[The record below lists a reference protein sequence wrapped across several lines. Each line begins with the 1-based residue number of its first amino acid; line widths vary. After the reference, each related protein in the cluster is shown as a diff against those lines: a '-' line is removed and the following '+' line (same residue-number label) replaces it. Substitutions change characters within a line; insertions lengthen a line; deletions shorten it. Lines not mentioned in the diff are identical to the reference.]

1 MDQYVCGGCELMKKL
16 SVMVLGVVFFLG
28 CGVAFAQI
36 WEADFYIQRAEQYKN
51 QNDWD
56 NALEMY
62 NSVLIRE
69 PENIKALNG
78 RGVIYQKKGDYLKAK
93 ADFQYAL
100 SLNPTLG
107 ESKHNLDSVNERLK
121 ANALFTENPENEVYK
136 DASKYLG
143 AADYSVVGPTQPFVP
158 PPAPV
163 SAPIPTGGVVSLYD
177 RTASSEGPP
186 VSLYD
191 RTVSTA
197 PGTGGQGA
205 RPPGLTYTP
214 YQNQAPGY
222 SVPPPASAY
231 SAPPV
236 YVVPSAPARP
246 SERLSQLP
254 PAAPARVSA
263 PPPQTRPVP
272 AASAGVQSLRLDA
285 LAASLNNRGV
295 ELNAAG
301 YYERAVLEYT
311 DAIARNP
318 HFAIAFNNRGVA
330 YAKLGDYTRA
340 LEDFNQALRLNPFYF
355 DAQANREYIKSR
367 L

>member
-1 MDQYVCGGCELMKKL
+1 MKKL
-16 SVMVLGVVFFLG
+16 TIMGLGVVFFLG
-28 CGVAFAQI
+28 CGALFAQI
-36 WEADFYIQRAEQYKN
+36 WEADFYIQRAEQYKT
-51 QNDWD
+51 QSDWD

-121 ANALFTENPENEVYK
+121 ANALFTENPENAVYK

-143 AADYSVVGPTQPFVP
+143 AADYSVVGPTQPVIP
-158 PPAPV
+158 PPPPPPPV
-163 SAPIPTGGVVSLYD
+163 IIPIPTSGVVSLYD
-177 RTASSEGPP
+177 RTASSDGPP
-186 VSLYD
+186 VPLYD
-191 RTVSTA
+191 RTVATA
-197 PGTGGQGA
+197 PGTGLQGA
-205 RPPGLTYTP
+205 IPSASTYTP
-214 YQNQAPGY
+214 YPSGAYQSPPAGY
-222 SVPPPASAY
+222 SVPAPPPSSVY
-231 SAPPV
+231 SAAPV
-236 YVVPSAPARP
+236 YVAPASPART
-246 SERLSQLP
+246 SERLSQSP
-254 PAAPARVSA
+254 PARPSA

-272 AASAGVQSLRLDA
+272 AASAGIQSLRLDA

-318 HFAIAFNNRGVA
+318 YFAIAFNNRGVA
-330 YAKLGDYTRA
+330 YAKLGDNTRA

-367 L
+367 M

>member
-1 MDQYVCGGCELMKKL
+1 MKKL
-16 SVMVLGVVFFLG
+16 SIVILGVCFFLG
-28 CGVAFAQI
+28 CGVVFAQI

-51 QNDWD
+51 QSDWD

-121 ANALFTENPENEVYK
+121 ANAMFTENPENAVYK

-143 AADYSVVGPTQPFVP
+143 AADYSVVGPTQPIIP
-158 PPAPV
+158 PPPPV
-163 SAPIPTGGVVSLYD
+163 STPIPTGGVVSLYD
-177 RTASSEGPP
+177 RISSSDGPP

-197 PGTGGQGA
+197 PGTGVQGGA
-205 RPPGLTYTP
+205 APITYSP
-214 YQNQAPGY
+214 YQGGIAQNPGAVYSQAAPVQVY
-222 SVPPPASAY
+222 ST
-231 SAPPV
+231 APT
-236 YVVPSAPARP
+236 YVVPTAPARI
-246 SERLSQLP
+246 SERLPQS
-254 PAAPARVSA
+254 AGAVSARTSA
-263 PPPQTRPVP
+263 PPPQQTRPVP
-272 AASAGVQSLRLDA
+272 AASAGGVQSLRLDA
-285 LAASLNNRGV
+285 LAVSLNNRGV
-295 ELNAAG
+295 ELNTAG

-355 DAQANREYIKSR
+355 DAQANREHIKSR
-367 L
+367 M